1 MFFSEVGIEK
11 HNFVV
16 RVAGQEGSEQVAFI
30 PCPSIFNPAFRVF
43 KRPENIVE
51 MDQHAA
57 FQSRQ
62 DIEKNMKNIAS
73 DLADMTGID
82 E

>member
-1 MFFSEVGIEK
+1 MQLSEVGIEK
-11 HNFVV
+11 HHFVILV
-16 RVAGQEGSEQVAFI
+16 TGKEGSEQVAFI
-30 PCPSIFNPAFRVF
+30 PGPSVLNPAFRIF
-43 KRPENIVE
+43 KRPENIVK

-57 FQSRQ
+57 FQNWQ

-82 E
+82 K